1 MVTAK
6 INLSMPY
13 EIILGKHR
21 EKNVIFFK
29 ITNDIPFL
37 TEIKNCVGRNW
48 SNTHKMW
55 YLPNNSEYRKR
66 FNIPETP
73 VIGKLVLS
81 KISDQNK
88 GEIQK
93 LVNQLQLFGY
103 SSNTVRTYIQDF
115 AQYLY
120 YLQDKPATNCTLSD
134 VQNYLLHC
142 INILKYAENTLHS
155 RINGI
160 KFYYEKV
167 LLQPQLLL
175 ELPRPKKQLILPKAL
190 HLSEVKSLLNHTE
203 NLKHNTILKLIYGMG
218 LRVSEIIN
226 LKIEHIDSKA
236 MRVFIVRGKGKKDRY
251 VNLPESILP
260 QLRDYYKTYK
270 PKEYLF
276 EGQYGG
282 AYSVRSIQQIF
293 RIAAKKANIIKK
305 VGVHSLRHS
314 FATHLLEN
322 GTDIRFIQDLLGHSN
337 IKTTL
342 VYTQVTDNSLRKIV
356 SPLDFL

>member
-1 MVTAK
+1 
-6 INLSMPY
+6 MPY
-13 EIILGKHR
+13 EILLGSHR

-29 ITNDIPFL
+29 ITDDLLFL
-37 TEIKNCVGRNW
+37 NEIKNCVGRNW
-48 SNTHKMW
+48 SPTKNMW
-55 YLPNNSEYRKR
+55 YLPDNSEYRKR

-73 VIGKLVLS
+73 VIGKRVLS

-88 GEIQK
+88 IEIQK

-103 SSNTVRTYIQDF
+103 SANTIRTYIQDF

-120 YLQDKPATNCTLSD
+120 YIQEKPATNCTITD
-134 VQNYLLHC
+134 VQNYLLYS
-142 INILKYAENTLHS
+142 INTLKLAENTLHS

-167 LLQPQLLL
+167 LHRPQLLL

-190 HLSEVKSLLNHTE
+190 NLTEVKTLLDKTE

-236 MRVFIVRGKGKKDRY
+236 MRVFIARGKGKKDRY

-260 QLRDYYKTYK
+260 QLREYYKTYK

-282 AYSVRSIQQIF
+282 SYSVRSVQQIF
-293 RIAAKKANIIKK
+293 NEAVKRANIIKK

-322 GTDIRFIQDLLGHSN
+322 GTDIRFIQDLLGHNN

>member
-1 MVTAK
+1 
-6 INLSMPY
+6 MPF

-21 EKNVIFFK
+21 DKNVIFFK

-66 FNIPETP
+66 FNLPETP

-103 SSNTVRTYIQDF
+103 SPNTIRTYIQDF

-120 YLQDKPATNCTLSD
+120 FLQDKPATNCTLTE

-293 RIAAKKANIIKK
+293 SIAAKKANILKK

>member
-1 MVTAK
+1 
-6 INLSMPY
+6 MPY

-21 EKNVIFFK
+21 DKDVIFFK
-29 ITNDIPFL
+29 IADDILFL

-48 SNTHKMW
+48 SSTQKMW
-55 YLPNNSEYRKR
+55 YLPDNSEYRKR

-73 VIGKLVLS
+73 VIGKRVLS
-81 KISDQNK
+81 KVSDTNK
-88 GEIQK
+88 NEIQQ
-93 LVNQLQLFGY
+93 LINQLQLFGY
-103 SSNTVRTYIQDF
+103 SSNTIRTYVQDF

-120 YLQDKPATNCTLSD
+120 FLKEKPAKYGSITD
-134 VQNYLLHC
+134 VQNFLLYC
-142 INILKYAENTLHS
+142 INTLKLAENTLHS

-167 LLQPQLLL
+167 LHQPQLLL
-175 ELPRPKKQLILPKAL
+175 DLPRPKKQLILPKAL
-190 HLSEVKSLLNHTE
+190 HLTEVKRLLEKTD

-226 LKIEHIDSKA
+226 IKIEHIDSKS

-251 VNLPESILP
+251 ANLPESILP
-260 QLRDYYKTYK
+260 QLRNYYKMYK

-282 AYSVRSIQQIF
+282 AYSVRSVQQIF
-293 RIAAKKANIIKK
+293 NEAVKKANIIKK

-322 GTDIRFIQDLLGHSN
+322 GTDIRFIQDLLGHSD

>member
-1 MVTAK
+1 
-6 INLSMPY
+6 MPY
-13 EIILGKHR
+13 EIILGSHR
-21 EKNVIFFK
+21 EKKVLFFK
-29 ITNDIPFL
+29 ITDDLAFL
-37 TEIKNCVGRNW
+37 NEIKSCVGRKW
-48 SNTHKMW
+48 SHTQKMW
-55 YLPNNSEYRKR
+55 YLPDNSEYRKR
-66 FNIPETP
+66 FDIPETP
-73 VIGKLVLS
+73 EIGKRVLS
-81 KISDQNK
+81 KVSDLNK
-88 GEIQK
+88 VEIQK

-103 SSNTVRTYIQDF
+103 SANTIRTYIHDF

-120 YLQDKPATNCTLSD
+120 YLNEKSAKSCTITD
-134 VQNYLLHC
+134 VQNYLLYC
-142 INILKYAENTLHS
+142 INTLKLAENTLHS

-167 LLQPQLLL
+167 LHQPQLLL
-175 ELPRPKKQLILPKAL
+175 DLPRPKKQLILPKAL
-190 HLSEVKSLLNHTE
+190 HLSEVKTLLDKTE

-218 LRVSEIIN
+218 LRVSEVVN

-236 MRVFIVRGKGKKDRY
+236 MRIFIVRAKGKKDRY
-251 VNLPESILP
+251 ANLPESILP
-260 QLRDYYKTYK
+260 QLRAYYKMYQ

-282 AYSVRSIQQIF
+282 AYSVRSVQQIF
-293 RIAAKKANIIKK
+293 SEAVKRANIRKK

-322 GTDIRFIQDLLGHSN
+322 GTDIRFIQDLLGHSD

>member
-1 MVTAK
+1 
-6 INLSMPY
+6 MPY

-21 EKNVIFFK
+21 DKNVIFFK
-29 ITNDIPFL
+29 ITDDLSFL

-48 SNTHKMW
+48 SNSQKMW
-55 YLPNNSEYRKR
+55 YLPDNSEYRKR

-81 KISDQNK
+81 KISDTNK
-88 GEIQK
+88 NEIQE

-103 SSNTVRTYIQDF
+103 SANTIRTYVQDF

-120 YLQDKPATNCTLSD
+120 YLQEKPAKIGTISD
-134 VQNYLLHC
+134 IKDYLLYC
-142 INILKYAENTLHS
+142 INTLKLAENTLHS

-167 LLQPQLLL
+167 LKQPQILLD
-175 ELPRPKKQLILPKAL
+175 LPRPKKQLILPKAL
-190 HLSEVKSLLNHTE
+190 HLSEVKLLLEKTE

-226 LKIEHIDSKA
+226 LKIEHIDSKS
-236 MRVFIVRGKGKKDRY
+236 MRVFIARGKGKKDRY

-260 QLRDYYKTYK
+260 QLRSYYKTYK

-282 AYSVRSIQQIF
+282 TYSVRTIQQIF
-293 RIAAKKANIIKK
+293 KESAEKANITKK

-322 GTDIRFIQDLLGHSN
+322 GTDVRFIQDLLGHSN

>member
-1 MVTAK
+1 
-6 INLSMPY
+6 MPY

-21 EKNVIFFK
+21 DKNVIFFK
-29 ITNDIPFL
+29 IADDIPFL

-48 SNTHKMW
+48 SSTQKMW
-55 YLPNNSEYRKR
+55 YLPDNSEYRKR

-73 VIGKLVLS
+73 VIGKRVLS
-81 KISDQNK
+81 KVSDTNK
-88 GEIQK
+88 NEIQQ
-93 LVNQLQLFGY
+93 LINQLQLFGY
-103 SSNTVRTYIQDF
+103 SSNTIRTYVQDF

-120 YLQDKPATNCTLSD
+120 FLQEKPAKYGSITD
-134 VQNYLLHC
+134 VQNFLLYC
-142 INILKYAENTLHS
+142 INTLKLAENTLHS

-167 LLQPQLLL
+167 LHQPQLLL
-175 ELPRPKKQLILPKAL
+175 DLPRPKKQLILPKAL
-190 HLSEVKSLLNHTE
+190 HLTEVKRLLEKTD

-226 LKIEHIDSKA
+226 IKIEHIDSKS

-282 AYSVRSIQQIF
+282 AYSVRSVQQIF
-293 RIAAKKANIIKK
+293 NEAVKKANIIKK

-322 GTDIRFIQDLLGHSN
+322 GTDIRFIQDLLGHSD

>member
-1 MVTAK
+1 
-6 INLSMPY
+6 MPY

-21 EKNVIFFK
+21 DKGVIFFK
-29 ITNDIPFL
+29 ITDDIPFL

-48 SNTHKMW
+48 SSTQKMW
-55 YLPNNSEYRKR
+55 YLPDNSEYRKR

-73 VIGKLVLS
+73 VIGKRVLS
-81 KISDQNK
+81 KVSDTNK
-88 GEIQK
+88 NEIQQ
-93 LVNQLQLFGY
+93 LINQLQLFGY
-103 SSNTVRTYIQDF
+103 SSNTIRTYVQDF

-120 YLQDKPATNCTLSD
+120 FLQEKPAKYGSITD
-134 VQNYLLHC
+134 VQNFLLYC
-142 INILKYAENTLHS
+142 INTLKLAENTLHS

-167 LLQPQLLL
+167 LHQPQLLL
-175 ELPRPKKQLILPKAL
+175 DLPRPKKQLILPKAL
-190 HLSEVKSLLNHTE
+190 HLTEVKRLLEKTD

-226 LKIEHIDSKA
+226 IKIEHIDSKS

-282 AYSVRSIQQIF
+282 AYSVRSVQQIF
-293 RIAAKKANIIKK
+293 NEAVKKANIIKK

-322 GTDIRFIQDLLGHSN
+322 GTDIRFIQDLLGHSD

>member
-1 MVTAK
+1 
-6 INLSMPY
+6 MPY
-13 EIILGKHR
+13 EILLGKHR
-21 EKNVIFFK
+21 DKNVIFFK
-29 ITNDIPFL
+29 ITDDILFL

-48 SNTHKMW
+48 SSTHKMW
-55 YLPNNSEYRKR
+55 YLPDNSEYRKR
-66 FNIPETP
+66 FHIPETP

-81 KISDQNK
+81 KISAANQI
-88 GEIQK
+88 EIQQ

-103 SSNTVRTYIQDF
+103 SSNTIRTYIQDF

-120 YLQDKPATNCTLSD
+120 FLQEKPAKNGTISD
-134 VQNYLLHC
+134 VQNFLLYC
-142 INILKYAENTLHS
+142 INTLKLAENTLHS

-167 LLQPQLLL
+167 LHQPQLLL
-175 ELPRPKKQLILPKAL
+175 DLPRPKKQMILPKAL
-190 HLSEVKSLLNHTE
+190 HLTEVKCLLERTE

-226 LKIEHIDSKA
+226 IKIEHIDSKS
-236 MRVFIVRGKGKKDRY
+236 MRVFIARGKGKKDRY

-260 QLRDYYKTYK
+260 QLREYYKTYK

-282 AYSVRSIQQIF
+282 AYSVRSVQQIF
-293 RIAAKKANIIKK
+293 NEAAKKANILKK

>member
-1 MVTAK
+1 
-6 INLSMPY
+6 MPF
-13 EIILGKHR
+13 EVILGSHR
-21 EKNVIFFK
+21 EKKVLFFK
-29 ITNDIPFL
+29 ITDDPVFIE
-37 TEIKNCVGRNW
+37 EIKNCVGRKW
-48 SNTHKMW
+48 SQTHKMW
-55 YLPNNSEYRKR
+55 YLPDNSEYRKR
-66 FNIPETP
+66 FNISEPP
-73 VIGKLVLS
+73 VIGKRVLS
-81 KISDQNK
+81 KISEENK
-88 GEIQK
+88 NEIQK
-93 LVNQLQLFGY
+93 LLNELQLCGY
-103 SSNTVRTYIQDF
+103 SSNTIRTYLQDF

-120 YLQDKPATNCTLSD
+120 FLQEKQARYCTLTE
-134 VQNYLLHC
+134 VQNYLLYC
-142 INILKYAENTLHS
+142 INTLKYAENTLHS

-167 LLQPQLLL
+167 LHQPQLLL
-175 ELPRPKKQLILPKAL
+175 DLPRPKKQLILPKAL
-190 HLSEVKSLLNHTE
+190 HLSEVKSILAQTE

-226 LKIEHIDSKA
+226 LKIEHIDSKY
-236 MRVFIVRGKGKKDRY
+236 MRVYIARAKGKKDRY
-251 VNLPESILP
+251 ANLPESILP
-260 QLRDYYKTYK
+260 QLREYYLTYK

-282 AYSVRSIQQIF
+282 QYSIRTIQQIF
-293 RIAAKKANIIKK
+293 KEATKKANITKK

-322 GTDIRFIQDLLGHSN
+322 GTDVRFIQDLLGHSN

>member
-1 MVTAK
+1 
-6 INLSMPY
+6 MPY

-21 EKNVIFFK
+21 DKNVIFFK
-29 ITNDIPFL
+29 ITDDLSFL

-48 SNTHKMW
+48 SNSQKMW
-55 YLPNNSEYRKR
+55 YLPDNSEYRKR
-66 FNIPETP
+66 FNISETP

-81 KISDQNK
+81 KISDTNK
-88 GEIQK
+88 NEIQE

-103 SSNTVRTYIQDF
+103 SANTIRTYVQDF

-120 YLQDKPATNCTLSD
+120 YLQEKPAKIGTISD
-134 VQNYLLHC
+134 IKDYLLYC
-142 INILKYAENTLHS
+142 INTLKLAENTLHS

-167 LLQPQLLL
+167 LKQPQILLD
-175 ELPRPKKQLILPKAL
+175 LPRPKKQLILPKAL
-190 HLSEVKSLLNHTE
+190 HLSEVKLLLEKTE

-226 LKIEHIDSKA
+226 LKIEHIDSKS
-236 MRVFIVRGKGKKDRY
+236 MRVFIARGKGKKDRY

-260 QLRDYYKTYK
+260 QLRSYYKTYK

-282 AYSVRSIQQIF
+282 TYSVRTIQQIF
-293 RIAAKKANIIKK
+293 KESAEKANITKK

-322 GTDIRFIQDLLGHSN
+322 GTDVRFIQDLLGHSN

>member
-1 MVTAK
+1 
-6 INLSMPY
+6 MPY

-37 TEIKNCVGRNW
+37 NEIKNCVGRNW
-48 SNTHKMW
+48 SQTQKMW
-55 YLPNNSEYRKR
+55 YLPDNSEYRKR
-66 FNIPETP
+66 FNISEAPI
-73 VIGKLVLS
+73 IGKRVLS
-81 KISDQNK
+81 KVSEQNK
-88 GEIQK
+88 TEIQK

-103 SSNTVRTYIQDF
+103 SANTIRTYIQDF

-120 YLQDKPATNCTLSD
+120 FIQEKPATNCTLTE

-142 INILKYAENTLHS
+142 INILKYSENTLHS

-167 LLQPQLLL
+167 LHQPQMLL

-190 HLSEVKSLLNHTE
+190 HITEVKSLLENTE

-226 LKIEHIDSKA
+226 IKIEHIDSKA

-260 QLRDYYKTYK
+260 QLREYYKTYK

-282 AYSVRSIQQIF
+282 TYSVRSIQLLF
-293 RIAAKKANIIKK
+293 KEAVKKAKIIKK

-314 FATHLLEN
+314 YATHLLEN